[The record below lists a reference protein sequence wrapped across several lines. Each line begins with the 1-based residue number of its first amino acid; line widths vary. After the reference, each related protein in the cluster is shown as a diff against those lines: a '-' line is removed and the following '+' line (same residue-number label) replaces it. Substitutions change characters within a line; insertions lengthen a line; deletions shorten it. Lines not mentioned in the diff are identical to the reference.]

1 MPISEQNGFVSEIR
15 KIVQQMGGK
24 KPAGSILTD
33 PELAS
38 VIAKLQ
44 RPRDR
49 VDTAISNPDG
59 ASGMTVAG
67 AQEISRSIMARMED
81 NQNTM
86 QLFPDIELAEQIVIS
101 SILAPKDMGS
111 SELIY
116 KLTDNRFPAVLT
128 NELLGVLKE
137 HISKNYKLREQCSDI
152 LSDAMF
158 KKGSHVKAILPESAV
173 DELIN
178 SNSVVATENIFPSDI
193 FADRTGSSLTSM
205 NLLGSPVPKD
215 TTERRNP
222 KYVLESIVNAGAGVS
237 PSIYNEDESVRKAL
251 EGLVEVTDNYNLL
264 KFQKLVDAISVSSVR
279 KAVGTRLDKASMTF
293 ATESYKFFEG
303 KKAEGKMTEEQMK
316 QLLYRNSVSQYKP
329 FLTIPSKDNLRRKS
343 VGRPMVIDIPSEA
356 AVPIHVPGSPEK
368 HIGYM
373 VPVDADGNFITLGS
387 AFDNATGMAGMM
399 SSDKSNSSLGSLLTE
414 KARKNLATQNEQPT
428 IENATEIYAD
438 IIEKDFLQRLAN
450 GKYGRE
456 LRLGRNMDIMRIML
470 IRALKAQFTRLVYVP
485 SEYVTYFAFK
495 YHDNG
500 VGKSYLDD
508 LANIT
513 SLRALVLF
521 SKTMAR
527 VKSSIE
533 TTHVNVKLDPR
544 DHDPAGTL
552 EKAKHLIAKTRQQ
565 FFPHGLNRVV
575 DLTDWISR
583 AGIQIT
589 FEGHPKMPTTSFDF
603 ETKNMQHPPPDDGL
617 EEDFRYQTYMH
628 FGLSPDAVD
637 TAAKSDFATVIEKSS
652 IMFSKRVTV
661 WSDAFS
667 EDLTDYVRK
676 ILNNDNELIDAL
688 LEVLKNHKSEI
699 DSMMTDE
706 EKEFYTTHPK
716 EFSEFLIYQFSSSLK
731 VDLPKPEFT
740 SLQNMNTSFSDR
752 ANAYKAA
759 IEYVIDESVLPS
771 DLGGE
776 ASNYVATL
784 QKVWLAGLMRKW
796 MAENNYVPEV
806 MEISQLSEEGNPA
819 IDLLELSES
828 HSKNLMLA
836 VATLLNKV
844 KSARVATDADLA
856 KINAGDSSSSG
867 VSSSSSSS
875 SEDTGGGEEGG
886 GGEDDF
892 SSNPFEDNGGEEG
905 GEGGDAGG
913 DENLTDPG
921 KSPFDA

>member
-1 MPISEQNGFVSEIR
+1 MPISEQNGFVSEVR

-387 AFDNATGMAGMM
+387 AFDNAAGMAGMM

-414 KARKNLATQNEQPT
+414 KARKNLAAQNEQPT

-456 LRLGRNMDIMRIML
+456 LRIGRNMDIMRIML

-485 SEYVTYFAFK
+485 AEYVTYFAFK

-667 EDLTDYVRK
+667 EDLTDYARK

-688 LEVLKNHKSEI
+688 LEVLKNHRSEI

-740 SLQNMNTSFSDR
+740 SLQNMNTSFTDR

-806 MEISQLSEEGNPA
+806 MEISQLSEEGKPA
-819 IDLLELSES
+819 IDLLELTES

-867 VSSSSSSS
+867 VSNSSSSS
-875 SEDTGGGEEGG
+875 SEDTGGGEMG
-886 GGEDDF
+886 GGENDF
-892 SSNPFEDNGGEEG
+892 SSNPFEDNGGKEG

-921 KSPFDA
+921 KNPFDA

>member
-1 MPISEQNGFVSEIR
+1 MPISEQNGFVSDVR

-67 AQEISRSIMARMED
+67 VQEISRSIMARMED

-356 AVPIHVPGSPEK
+356 AVPIHVPGSPKK

-414 KARKNLATQNEQPT
+414 KARKNLATQSEQPS

-456 LRLGRNMDIMRIML
+456 LRIGRNMDIMRIML

-667 EDLTDYVRK
+667 EDLTDYARK

-806 MEISQLSEEGNPA
+806 MEISQLSEEGKPA
-819 IDLLELSES
+819 IDLLELTES

-921 KSPFDA
+921 KNPFA

>member
-1 MPISEQNGFVSEIR
+1 MPISEQNGFVSEVR

-387 AFDNATGMAGMM
+387 AFDNAAGMAGMM

-456 LRLGRNMDIMRIML
+456 LRIGRNMDIMRIML

-485 SEYVTYFAFK
+485 AEYVTYFAFK

-667 EDLTDYVRK
+667 EDLTDYARK

-688 LEVLKNHKSEI
+688 LGVLKNHKSEI

-740 SLQNMNTSFSDR
+740 SLQNMNTSFTDR

-806 MEISQLSEEGNPA
+806 MEISQLSEEGKPA
-819 IDLLELSES
+819 IDLLELTES

-867 VSSSSSSS
+867 VDTSSSSS
-875 SEDTGGGEEGG
+875 SEDTGGGEMG
-886 GGEDDF
+886 GGENDF
-892 SSNPFEDNGGEEG
+892 SSNPFEDNGGKEG

-921 KSPFDA
+921 KNPFA

>member
-1 MPISEQNGFVSEIR
+1 MPISEQNGFVSEVR

-137 HISKNYKLREQCSDI
+137 HISRNYKLREQCSDI

-387 AFDNATGMAGMM
+387 AFDNAAGMAGMM

-456 LRLGRNMDIMRIML
+456 LRIGRNMDIMRIML

-485 SEYVTYFAFK
+485 AEYVTYFAFK

-667 EDLTDYVRK
+667 EDLTDYARK

-688 LEVLKNHKSEI
+688 LGVLKNHKSEI

-740 SLQNMNTSFSDR
+740 SLQNMNTSFTDR

-806 MEISQLSEEGNPA
+806 MEISQLSEEGKPA
-819 IDLLELSES
+819 IDLLELTES

-867 VSSSSSSS
+867 VSTSSSSS
-875 SEDTGGGEEGG
+875 SEDTGGGEMG
-886 GGEDDF
+886 GGENDF
-892 SSNPFEDNGGEEG
+892 SSNPFEDNGGKEG

-921 KSPFDA
+921 KNPFA

>member
-1 MPISEQNGFVSEIR
+1 MPISEQNGFVSEVR

-49 VDTAISNPDG
+49 IDTAISNPDG

-456 LRLGRNMDIMRIML
+456 LRIGRNMDIMRIML

-485 SEYVTYFAFK
+485 AEYVTYFAFK

-667 EDLTDYVRK
+667 EDLTDYARK

-806 MEISQLSEEGNPA
+806 MEISQLSEEGKPA
-819 IDLLELSES
+819 IDLLELTES

-867 VSSSSSSS
+867 VDTSSSSS
-875 SEDTGGGEEGG
+875 SEDTGGGEEG

-921 KSPFDA
+921 KNPFA

>member
-1 MPISEQNGFVSEIR
+1 MPISEQNGFVSEVR

-387 AFDNATGMAGMM
+387 AFDNAAGMAGMM

-414 KARKNLATQNEQPT
+414 KARKNLAAQNEQPT

-456 LRLGRNMDIMRIML
+456 LRIGRNMEDR
-470 IRALKAQFTRLVYVP
+470 
-485 SEYVTYFAFK
+485 
-495 YHDNG
+495 
-500 VGKSYLDD
+500 KS
-508 LANIT
+508 
-513 SLRALVLF
+513 
-521 SKTMAR
+521 
-527 VKSSIE
+527 
-533 TTHVNVKLDPR
+533 
-544 DHDPAGTL
+544 
-552 EKAKHLIAKTRQQ
+552 
-565 FFPHGLNRVV
+565 VV
-575 DLTDWISR
+575 
-583 AGIQIT
+583 
-589 FEGHPKMPTTSFDF
+589 
-603 ETKNMQHPPPDDGL
+603 
-617 EEDFRYQTYMH
+617 
-628 FGLSPDAVD
+628 
-637 TAAKSDFATVIEKSS
+637 
-652 IMFSKRVTV
+652 
-661 WSDAFS
+661 
-667 EDLTDYVRK
+667 
-676 ILNNDNELIDAL
+676 
-688 LEVLKNHKSEI
+688 
-699 DSMMTDE
+699 
-706 EKEFYTTHPK
+706 
-716 EFSEFLIYQFSSSLK
+716 
-731 VDLPKPEFT
+731 
-740 SLQNMNTSFSDR
+740 
-752 ANAYKAA
+752 
-759 IEYVIDESVLPS
+759 
-771 DLGGE
+771 
-776 ASNYVATL
+776 
-784 QKVWLAGLMRKW
+784 
-796 MAENNYVPEV
+796 
-806 MEISQLSEEGNPA
+806 
-819 IDLLELSES
+819 
-828 HSKNLMLA
+828 
-836 VATLLNKV
+836 
-844 KSARVATDADLA
+844 
-856 KINAGDSSSSG
+856 
-867 VSSSSSSS
+867 
-875 SEDTGGGEEGG
+875 
-886 GGEDDF
+886 
-892 SSNPFEDNGGEEG
+892 
-905 GEGGDAGG
+905 
-913 DENLTDPG
+913 
-921 KSPFDA
+921 

>member
-1 MPISEQNGFVSEIR
+1 MPISEQNGFVSEVR

-49 VDTAISNPDG
+49 IDTAISNPDG

-116 KLTDNRFPAVLT
+116 KLADNRFPAVLT

-152 LSDAMF
+152 LFDAMF

-456 LRLGRNMDIMRIML
+456 LRIGRNMDIMRIML

-485 SEYVTYFAFK
+485 AEYVTYFAFK

-667 EDLTDYVRK
+667 EDLTDYARK

-740 SLQNMNTSFSDR
+740 SLQNMNTSFTDR

-806 MEISQLSEEGNPA
+806 MEISQLSEEGKPA
-819 IDLLELSES
+819 IDLLELTES

-921 KSPFDA
+921 KNPFA